1 MNNVEQYIKEIV
13 DWQPLTKVYGRQSSR
28 LLEFVEK
35 HGSHGVYQIA
45 LKEDCPEPIIHSDIG
60 YVGKST
66 NIMQRVYDIKTNRH
80 GCRTYL
86 NSKNIPIEEVR
97 VRFLMTEPGNETALE
112 NEIHRLNEDNYGYR
126 FKWREASGGN
136 DGSVLRVIESID
148 KIENLEDLK
157 QIAIHIDARA
167 QDLFLQN
174 WKNED

>member
-1 MNNVEQYIKEIV
+1 MELNTNIKEII
-13 DWQPLTKVYGRQSSR
+13 DWQPLTNIYGRQSSR

-45 LKEDCPEPIIHSDIG
+45 MREHCPQSIIHEDVG

-97 VRFLMTEPGNETALE
+97 VRFLMTEPGDETALE
-112 NEIHRLNEDNYGYR
+112 NEIHRINEQNYGYR
-126 FKWREASGGN
+126 FKWKEASGGN
-136 DGSVLRVIESID
+136 DGVVVRVIESID
-148 KIENLEDLK
+148 KIEDIEDLK
-157 QIAIHIDARA
+157 QIAIHIDTRA